1 LENYLL
7 QVFLRFINSMLRTQ
21 LFDQF
26 IKSVSYN
33 NR

>member
-1 LENYLL
+1 
-7 QVFLRFINSMLRTQ
+7 MLRTQ